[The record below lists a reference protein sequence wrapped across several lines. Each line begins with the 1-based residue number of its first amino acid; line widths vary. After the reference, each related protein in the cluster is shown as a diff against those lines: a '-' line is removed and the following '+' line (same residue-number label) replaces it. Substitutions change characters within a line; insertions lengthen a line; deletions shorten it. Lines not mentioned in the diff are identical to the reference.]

1 MEVSNNNFTMNVNEI
16 NLSLNGCGYL
26 GIYHVGVCSC
36 IKKYCPQIL
45 KNKIS
50 GGSVGALVACAFL
63 CDVPLDVCARYVFDV
78 SMKVRNGILGPM
90 SPDLNIMGVLYE
102 SMNAMLPPDA
112 HSICDG
118 KLHASATHFD
128 SGKNVLLNSFSSRD
142 ELLRSLMCSC
152 FIPLYCGYEPPCI
165 DGERYVDAA
174 LSNNSPWLNKY
185 TVTVAPFSGNSDIC
199 PENDGMFL
207 KAFTLS
213 NTSIGLSP
221 KNMYMLF
228 RVLFPAAPEIQ
239 KEICQQ
245 GFDDALRFLRDNGL
259 VPCPDCQ
266 GSGKPDHLSCKPPK
280 DTVQPEITNEIERA
294 IVEFNKDFG
303 YRLLQYRSMKILYY
317 FNMPSIITA
326 KVAYIAISMIL
337 QKVQKRAGLDDRWK
351 TFLNVLKGGL
361 YGPRSAQLK

>member
-213 NTSIGLSP
+213 NTSIGVRS
-221 KNMYMLF
+221 
-228 RVLFPAAPEIQ
+228 
-239 KEICQQ
+239 
-245 GFDDALRFLRDNGL
+245 
-259 VPCPDCQ
+259 
-266 GSGKPDHLSCKPPK
+266 
-280 DTVQPEITNEIERA
+280 
-294 IVEFNKDFG
+294 
-303 YRLLQYRSMKILYY
+303 LLLYHNY
-317 FNMPSIITA
+317 FCLI
-326 KVAYIAISMIL
+326 
-337 QKVQKRAGLDDRWK
+337 
-351 TFLNVLKGGL
+351 
-361 YGPRSAQLK
+361 